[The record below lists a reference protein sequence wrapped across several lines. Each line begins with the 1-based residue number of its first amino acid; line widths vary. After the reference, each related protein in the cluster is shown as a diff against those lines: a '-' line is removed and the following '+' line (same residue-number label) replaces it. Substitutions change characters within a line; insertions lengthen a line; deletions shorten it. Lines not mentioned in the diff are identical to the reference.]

1 MVDPVI
7 KEQILSELGRLSPD
21 LQRRA
26 LELVHGLTRS
36 TPKGAS
42 VEDLLNVS
50 GTLDRESAREMREA
64 IEQYCERVDPD
75 AW

>member
-7 KEQILSELGRLSPD
+7 KEQILTELNRLSPD

-26 LELVHGLTRS
+26 LELVHSLTRS
-36 TPKGAS
+36 TPRGAS

-64 IEQYCERVDPD
+64 IEQYCEDT
-75 AW
+75 